1 MDAASATRQTRW
13 GRVRGTQGTP
23 AMAVAIP
30 LGLLLATGGGA
41 VAAAMI
47 DAAAPLLV
55 GLAVGAS
62 MAIPLVALVWA
73 TAVDRASLRGA
84 LDRPEESVEGAWY
97 DRAAQ
102 GAFSDTILVV
112 GLATAALAVTGIRID
127 VVLALMGVLL
137 VAMGSCGIRYVVA
150 RRRG

>member
-1 MDAASATRQTRW
+1 MGAATTDRRTRW
-13 GRVRGTQGTP
+13 GRVRGTAGMP
-23 AMAVAIP
+23 ALAIAIP
-30 LGLLLATGGGA
+30 VGLLLGAAGGA

-47 DAAAPLLV
+47 DAPSPMLV

-62 MAIPLVALVWA
+62 MGVPFVALVWA
-73 TAVDRASLRGA
+73 LLVDRESLRGVV
-84 LDRPEESVEGAWY
+84 DRPEESVEGAWY

-112 GLATAALAVTGIRID
+112 GLATAALAVTGLRID
-127 VVLALMGVLL
+127 VVVALVGVLL
-137 VAMGSCGIRYVVA
+137 VAMASCGIRYLVA